1 MSDVGRIGLAI
12 VGGAVGTFFG
22 NPYLGFSLG
31 ATLGGVLFP
40 GELPD
45 QRIEGPRLGDLRVQ
59 SSSYGRS
66 IPIAWGTPRLAGT
79 MIWSTAIQETITET
93 STEVGGK
100 GGPPSQTVTTTSAS
114 YSISMAICILEGE
127 ISGIR
132 KMWMNGE
139 LKYNVDSSAD
149 FESYLVSQGLAK
161 GIRVY
166 TGTLTQEPDNL
177 IVDIEGDSPAYLGFS
192 YVVFDQLQLA
202 PFGNRVPNIE
212 FEVITAGANGPT
224 VSYLD
229 TQNQF
234 ASLRVNGCIA
244 PDGNLFVWWHTSE
257 SPTVGRMALVSP
269 YTGQILREFKP
280 ELYTAGDYATYE
292 MPAIN
297 ARGDIV
303 YRSQTVN
310 SAVQIWVAGSAPVG
324 IGIQDTDSGRI
335 WADEN
340 GDFLF
345 GGKFGATLWQFVR
358 VKAGTTDYEVIR
370 SIGNN
375 QTNDCRLGWD
385 GYFYI
390 AYDSGSN
397 GVLEKIRLSDNVIV
411 GSFIQTGRKIYSVCP
426 AGDGSVWFKNGGD
439 GTDMEVWRI
448 PPDFSAPT
456 KIYDSASSFTGLNKV
471 YLERDWDTGD
481 ILWAE
486 QAQIKRYSASG
497 DLLRTNT
504 GVTAYTIATDP
515 RWPERI
521 YIFNSSAPSGGVN
534 QFIAYDRKQ
543 SVSAN
548 TVELADVI
556 TDICAMVGLSG
567 SDISV
572 STLTDDV
579 RAYVI
584 PNQMSAADGLRPL
597 LAAFGVDVVES
608 AGILKF
614 VKRGSA
620 AVATIA
626 EADMG
631 AHLSGSSR
639 AAPQTEGRIQEPLLP
654 AEISITYLDVNS
666 DYQPATQYSR
676 RLVVSSKN
684 EQQMTLPLGLTA
696 DEAQRIADRLLYEAW
711 MGRRTHSL
719 PVSRKYARLEPGDA
733 IDLAMSDGT
742 FTAMIVQKDE
752 GQGLVQLRCTGYES
766 SVHTQAGV
774 GASGPAGQSSISAI
788 IATNALLMDTGL
800 LREEDDTYGFYAA
813 ASGIGTSTTWPGG
826 KLFKSTDNIDF
837 TDIGISWP
845 NAAVVGFATT
855 RLGDFSGGNVF
866 DNTNTVTI
874 GLISGSLSSTTELN
888 VLNGANAAYLGGE
901 LIKFTTATLV
911 SAGTYTLS
919 GLLRGR
925 KGTEWA
931 MRRHKIGEAFALLE
945 SGTSRTVETPSA
957 DVGTVRW
964 YKGITYGGSIDQ
976 NSAQPLTL
984 RANRLKPLSPVFI
997 AGTRDGSNNITI
1009 TWTRRARK
1017 GAGWSDFI
1025 DVPLDESTE
1034 SYEID
1039 LFAGTTKTIT
1049 AISQAPDGV
1058 ITSAGHGYSNGDVI
1072 HIRGVG
1078 GMTAMNDREFT
1089 VSNSLT
1095 DTFTVGEDTAGYPTY
1110 TSGGTIRKLR
1120 GGGTKTSSSPTV
1132 GYTAA
1137 EQTTDYG
1144 SAQNPVYAI
1153 VYQMSSRVGRGYP
1166 GSGVI

>member
-1 MSDVGRIGLAI
+1 
-12 VGGAVGTFFG
+12 
-22 NPYLGFSLG
+22 
-31 ATLGGVLFP
+31 
-40 GELPD
+40 
-45 QRIEGPRLGDLRVQ
+45 
-59 SSSYGRS
+59 
-66 IPIAWGTPRLAGT
+66 
-79 MIWSTAIQETITET
+79 
-93 STEVGGK
+93 
-100 GGPPSQTVTTTSAS
+100 
-114 YSISMAICILEGE
+114 
-127 ISGIR
+127 
-132 KMWMNGE
+132 
-139 LKYNVDSSAD
+139 
-149 FESYLVSQGLAK
+149 
-161 GIRVY
+161 
-166 TGTLTQEPDNL
+166 
-177 IVDIEGDSPAYLGFS
+177 
-192 YVVFDQLQLA
+192 
-202 PFGNRVPNIE
+202 
-212 FEVITAGANGPT
+212 
-224 VSYLD
+224 
-229 TQNQF
+229 
-234 ASLRVNGCIA
+234 
-244 PDGNLFVWWHTSE
+244 
-257 SPTVGRMALVSP
+257 
-269 YTGQILREFKP
+269 
-280 ELYTAGDYATYE
+280 
-292 MPAIN
+292 
-297 ARGDIV
+297 
-303 YRSQTVN
+303 
-310 SAVQIWVAGSAPVG
+310 
-324 IGIQDTDSGRI
+324 
-335 WADEN
+335 
-340 GDFLF
+340 
-345 GGKFGATLWQFVR
+345 
-358 VKAGTTDYEVIR
+358 
-370 SIGNN
+370 
-375 QTNDCRLGWD
+375 
-385 GYFYI
+385 
-390 AYDSGSN
+390 
-397 GVLEKIRLSDNVIV
+397 
-411 GSFIQTGRKIYSVCP
+411 
-426 AGDGSVWFKNGGD
+426 
-439 GTDMEVWRI
+439 
-448 PPDFSAPT
+448 
-456 KIYDSASSFTGLNKV
+456 
-471 YLERDWDTGD
+471 
-481 ILWAE
+481 
-486 QAQIKRYSASG
+486 
-497 DLLRTNT
+497 
-504 GVTAYTIATDP
+504 
-515 RWPERI
+515 
-521 YIFNSSAPSGGVN
+521 
-534 QFIAYDRKQ
+534 
-543 SVSAN
+543 
-548 TVELADVI
+548 
-556 TDICAMVGLSG
+556 
-567 SDISV
+567 
-572 STLTDDV
+572 
-579 RAYVI
+579 
-584 PNQMSAADGLRPL
+584 MSAADALRPL

-620 AVATIA
+620 TVATIA

-639 AAPQTEGRIQEPLLP
+639 VAPQTEGRIQEPLLP

-696 DEAQRIADRLLYEAW
+696 DEAQRIANRLLYEAW

-719 PVSRKYARLEPGDA
+719 PVSRKYARLEPGDV

-774 GASGPAGQSSISAI
+774 GASGPTGQSSISAI

-837 TDIGISWP
+837 TDTGISWP

-957 DVGTVRW
+957 DVGAVRW

-1017 GAGWSDFI
+1017 SAGWSDFI

-1049 AISQAPDGV
+1049 GISQASNGV
-1058 ITSAGHGYSNGDVI
+1058 ITSTGHGYSNGDVI
-1072 HIRGVG
+1072 HITGVG

-1089 VSNSLT
+1089 VSNSLAN
-1095 DTFTVGEDTAGYPTY
+1095 TFTVGEDTAGYPTY